1 MSTKLNLSLFLFFC
15 LCLLGSCVQDRED
28 VLLSQ
33 FTVSEFL
40 SAGNMCTINEDSLAL
55 VEGMICDDENLI
67 VYDFHSGSCY
77 TLFDKDSGRYIT
89 RFGTIGQ
96 GPAEIP
102 SPCLGYLSEKCF
114 SVFSDQSRMIMQY
127 NIDSLRSH
135 SSSSSA
141 SCLVKYNIPD
151 AQLSRIIP
159 INDGLFIGAGTY
171 KSRYQYVLFDKH
183 NKALSYG
190 VDIYNSSDETFN
202 VYTKFLSNQ
211 GVLVMHPNKKLF
223 AYSLNFSSN
232 MDFFQVKNE
241 KIQLIKSLR
250 LGNPD
255 YYSAVE
261 GNMFSADLTEESII
275 GYIDVS
281 ATSDGVYALYSDGKA
296 YESGRRSNVV
306 LAFDWEGN
314 PVKKYILD
322 TDVYYITVDEEH
334 KKIFAAVKDASNY
347 GWSIKV
353 YPF

>member
-1 MSTKLNLSLFLFFC
+1 M
-15 LCLLGSCVQDRED
+15 
-28 VLLSQ
+28 
-33 FTVSEFL
+33 
-40 SAGNMCTINEDSLAL
+40 
-55 VEGMICDDENLI
+55 
-67 VYDFHSGSCY
+67 
-77 TLFDKDSGRYIT
+77 
-89 RFGTIGQ
+89 
-96 GPAEIP
+96 
-102 SPCLGYLSEKCF
+102 
-114 SVFSDQSRMIMQY
+114 
-127 NIDSLRSH
+127 
-135 SSSSSA
+135 
-141 SCLVKYNIPD
+141 
-151 AQLSRIIP
+151 
-159 INDGLFIGAGTY
+159 
-171 KSRYQYVLFDKH
+171 LFDKH
-183 NKALSYG
+183 DKVLSYG

-322 TDVYYITVDEEH
+322 TDVY
-334 KKIFAAVKDASNY
+334 
-347 GWSIKV
+347 
-353 YPF
+353 